1 MDRREA
7 AELLRELTGRSVA
20 PRLVEQLLRRT
31 DADPTV
37 LAAIAD
43 QVDTDGDGLH
53 RLPLRWPEELAEP
66 VRAALSSLTSQ
77 ARATV
82 TAAAVIGREFD
93 LAILEG
99 ACPDIDVLSGLDDAS
114 EAGLVREQGPQVYGF
129 VRALDREV
137 CYDTLGARARA
148 ALHERVAAVL
158 TRLGALG
165 GTRAATLPELAHHTA
180 EAAALGGA
188 ARLDAAVA
196 ASATAAAA
204 ADEEGAYDLAGGYY
218 AQAALFAGRAGW
230 TPAQAGR
237 LLAASGTARL
247 RGAGSRAAR
256 EAGRASLTGALRLGL
271 RAGDVGLIAAA
282 ALGLGP
288 RPSAG
293 ALAGATARAPQ
304 AGARPRPGTVP
315 GPPAVALRSRPGT
328 GAEDGP
334 PMSAGGASSARP
346 ADPLRV
352 AALRD
357 ACAALPAAGLSPD
370 QHSAAARLM
379 ARLADELGQAE
390 LAVRALDLARAGGD
404 PRAVAE
410 ALLVVGDRLDQVV
423 REAAALGD
431 AELQARAYDLGAA
444 DALRRGDKA
453 RAAAL
458 LAQTAALGEGRPTA
472 LVRWYALRAAAELTA
487 LRGRPDPV
495 AADRALAAGQ
505 LVDPAAAEAADR
517 ALRGWSGADAGPGG
531 LTAREREVLAWALR
545 GAPAKEIANALVL
558 GERTVETH
566 LASIYR
572 KLGVR
577 TRIELIKKWGDGSPP

>member
-7 AELLRELTGRSVA
+7 AELLRERTGRSVA
-20 PRLVEQLLRRT
+20 PRLVDQLLRRT

-53 RLPLRWPEELAEP
+53 RLPLRWPDELAEP
-66 VRAALSSLTSQ
+66 VRAALRSLTPP
-77 ARATV
+77 ARETV

-99 ACPDIDVLSGLDDAS
+99 ACPDVDVLSGLDDAAG
-114 EAGLVREQGPQVYGF
+114 AGLVREQGPQVYGF

-204 ADEEGAYDLAGGYY
+204 ADEEGAYDLAAGYY

-247 RGAGSRAAR
+247 RGAGSTAAR

-271 RAGDVGLIAAA
+271 RASDVGLIAAA

-293 ALAGATARAPQ
+293 ALAVAAGVATGRGPFAATAGMPG
-304 AGARPRPGTVP
+304 AGSGS
-315 GPPAVALRSRPGT
+315 PA
-328 GAEDGP
+328 
-334 PMSAGGASSARP
+334 SAVLV
-346 ADPLRV
+346 DVVRV

-357 ACAALPAAGLSPD
+357 ACAALPAAGLPPE

-379 ARLADELGQAE
+379 ARLADELGAAE
-390 LAVRALDLARAGGD
+390 LARRALELARAGGD

-431 AELQARAYDLGAA
+431 AELQARAYDLAAA

-472 LVRWYALRAAAELTA
+472 LVRWYALRAAAELAA
-487 LRGRPDPV
+487 LRGRPDPA

-517 ALRGWSGADAGPGG
+517 ALRGWSGADAGTGG

-545 GAPAKEIANALVL
+545 GAPAKEIASALVL

-577 TRIELIKKWGDGSPP
+577 TRIELIKKWGDGSQP

>member
-1 MDRREA
+1 MDRRQA
-7 AELLRELTGRSVA
+7 AELLRERLGRAPS

-43 QVDTDGDGLH
+43 QVDGDGDGLY
-53 RLPLRWPEELAEP
+53 RVPLRWPEELAEP
-66 VRAALSSLTSQ
+66 VRAALRSLEPD
-77 ARATV
+77 ARETV

-93 LAILEG
+93 LSILEG
-99 ACPDIDVLSGLDDAS
+99 VCPDLDVLSGLDDAAA
-114 EAGLVREQGPQVYGF
+114 AGLVREQGPQVYGF

-137 CYDTLGARARA
+137 CYDTLGARSRA
-148 ALHERVAAVL
+148 ALHERVAGVL
-158 TRLGALG
+158 ARLGALG

-204 ADEEGAYDLAGGYY
+204 ADEEGVYELAAGYF

-247 RGAGSRAAR
+247 RGAGSAAAR

-271 RAGDVGLIAAA
+271 RAGDLGLIAAA
-282 ALGLGP
+282 ALGLSP

-293 ALAGATARAPQ
+293 ALAGA
-304 AGARPRPGTVP
+304 GLV
-315 GPPAVALRSRPGT
+315 
-328 GAEDGP
+328 
-334 PMSAGGASSARP
+334 P
-346 ADPLRV
+346 ADPVRV

-357 ACAALPAAGLSPD
+357 ACAALPATGLPPE

-390 LAVRALDLARAGGD
+390 LAERALALARAGGD

-410 ALLVVGDRLDQVV
+410 ALLAAGGRLDQVV

-431 AELQARAYDLGAA
+431 VELQARAYDLAAA
-444 DALRRGDKA
+444 DAVRRGEKS
-453 RAAAL
+453 RAMAL

-472 LVRWYALRAAAELTA
+472 LVRWYALRAAAELSA
-487 LRGRPDPV
+487 LRGRPDPA

-505 LVDPAAAEAADR
+505 LVDPAAAEVADR
-517 ALRGWSGADAGPGG
+517 ALRSWSGPEAGPGG

-545 GAPAKEIANALVL
+545 GAPAKEIASALVL

-577 TRIELIKKWGDGSPP
+577 TRLELIRKLGDGSSS